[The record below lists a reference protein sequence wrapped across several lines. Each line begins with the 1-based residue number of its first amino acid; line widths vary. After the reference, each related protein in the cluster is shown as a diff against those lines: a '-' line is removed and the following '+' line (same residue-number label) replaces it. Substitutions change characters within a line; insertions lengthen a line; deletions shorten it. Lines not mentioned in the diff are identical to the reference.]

1 MLKYDQVLK
10 HVYRTAL
17 TSLPAFTLL
26 AFTLLA
32 ATFMTLTA
40 CSFSSKDSAPKRDVN
55 VANIPDAKPKIEPYS
70 RGGNPSSYSVFGK
83 TYHVMADGSNYVERG
98 IASWYGTKFHGNKT
112 SNGEVYDMYGMTA
125 AHKSLPIPTYVQ
137 VTNLKNGKKVIL
149 RVNDRGP
156 FHASRIIDLSYVA
169 AKKLGI
175 TGTGTGFV
183 EVRAI
188 NPRTWQQGKRQPS
201 KGTSVAA
208 GSFDSLYIQAGAFSS
223 QYNANKL
230 KQQLNAL
237 FPNQSIQLAK
247 DGQDQLFR
255 VRVGPLATVGEADR
269 VAQIISDNGY
279 PTPHVILE

>member
-1 MLKYDQVLK
+1 MLKVVK
-10 HVYRTAL
+10 NTVRI
-17 TSLPAFTLL
+17 SLSVVTLL
-26 AFTLLA
+26 V
-32 ATFMTLTA
+32 LTA
-40 CSFSSKDSAPKRDVN
+40 CSFSARDSAPTRHVN
-55 VANIPDAKPKIEPYS
+55 VANIPDAKPKIEPRS
-70 RGGNPSSYSVFGK
+70 KGGNPSSYSVFGK
-83 TYHVMADGSNYVERG
+83 TYYVMADGSNYVERG

-112 SNGEVYDMYGMTA
+112 SNGEIYDMYGMTA

-183 EVRAI
+183 EVRSI
-188 NPRTWQQGKRQPS
+188 NPRTWQQDKRQPS
-201 KGTSVAA
+201 KRTTVAA
-208 GSFDSLYIQAGAFSS
+208 DSFDSLYIQAGAFSS
-223 QYNANKL
+223 QYNASKL
-230 KQQLNAL
+230 KKQLNAL
-237 FPNQSIQLAK
+237 FPNKTIQLAQNA
-247 DGQDQLFR
+247 QDQLFR
-255 VRVGPLATVGEADR
+255 VRVGPLSTVDEADR

>member
-1 MLKYDQVLK
+1 MLKVINN
-10 HVYRTAL
+10 TARI
-17 TSLPAFTLL
+17 SLPASTLL
-26 AFTLLA
+26 ALAFLTLAFISLG
-32 ATFMTLTA
+32 A
-40 CSFSSKDSAPKRDVN
+40 CSFSSRDSAPKRDVN
-55 VANIPDAKPKIEPYS
+55 VANIPDAKPKIEPRS
-70 RGGNPSSYSVFGK
+70 AGGNPSSYSVFGK
-83 TYHVMADGSNYVERG
+83 TYHVMADGGNYVERG

-112 SNGEVYDMYGMTA
+112 SNGEIYDMYGMTA

-183 EVRAI
+183 EVRSI

-201 KGTSVAA
+201 KRTTVTAD
-208 GSFDSLYIQAGAFSS
+208 SFDSLYIQAGAFSS

-230 KQQLNAL
+230 KQQLYAL
-237 FPNQSIQLAK
+237 FPNQSIQLAQN
-247 DGQDQLFR
+247 GQDQLFR
-255 VRVGPLATVGEADR
+255 VRVGPLSTVDEADR